1 MRISVE
7 LVPKSPEQ
15 VLADALVVRA
25 ASSAFTALNIPDLT
39 RFALRSW
46 EGCRVTKDIFAASI
60 PHIRAIDLA
69 EEGEHDL
76 CRFFDEHGLTEV
88 LVVRGDP
95 PHDLSRR
102 AYPNTSEDVIRRL
115 KSRLPKLRVYAAFD
129 PYRYGFYQ
137 ELEGVRRKLDAGADG
152 FFTQPVFDLHLLRVC
167 ADLLQGLDVYW
178 GITPVLGEKS
188 RSYWETTNKVV
199 FPREFKP
206 TMAWNKTFAA
216 RAISAVRELGGNA
229 YLMPL
234 RVNLKD
240 YLDGIV

>member
-15 VLADALVVRA
+15 VLADAFVVRA

-46 EGCRVTKDIFAASI
+46 ER
-60 PHIRAIDLA
+60 
-69 EEGEHDL
+69 
-76 CRFFDEHGLTEV
+76 
-88 LVVRGDP
+88 
-95 PHDLSRR
+95 
-102 AYPNTSEDVIRRL
+102 
-115 KSRLPKLRVYAAFD
+115 
-129 PYRYGFYQ
+129 
-137 ELEGVRRKLDAGADG
+137 
-152 FFTQPVFDLHLLRVC
+152 
-167 ADLLQGLDVYW
+167 
-178 GITPVLGEKS
+178 
-188 RSYWETTNKVV
+188 

-206 TMAWNKTFAA
+206 TMAWNKNFAA